1 VDQLGKR
8 DNVRDLLIEEEMQ
21 HSYLTYAMSVIV
33 SRALPDVRDGL
44 KPSQRRILVA
54 MNDLN
59 LGPRSRF
66 RKCAK
71 ICGDTSGNY
80 HPHGEGVIYPTLVR
94 LAQEFIMRY
103 PLIDGQGNFGSV
115 DGDPPAAMRYT
126 EARLSAVAMEMLEDI
141 EKDTVDY
148 EPNYDST
155 RVEPAVLPSRFPN
168 LLCNGS
174 SGIAVGM
181 ATSVPPNNLVEVCDA
196 LIKVIENPDVTVA
209 ELLRVLP
216 GPDFPTGGVICGRA
230 GILQGYTTGRGT
242 ITLRGRTHLETVR
255 GGRQNIVITEI
266 PYALNKTTLKERL
279 AEAINKGTIEGVSD
293 LRDESDREGMRI
305 VVELKRDADDQV
317 VLNQLFKHTPL
328 QSTFSIILLAL
339 VEGRPVT
346 MSVKDFL
353 VAFKNYRMEVVRRRT
368 RYLLERAEAR
378 AHILEGLLIALDQI
392 DAVIDTIRKS
402 ADVPTAHDRLMKR
415 FHLSDRQATAILE
428 MRLQRLTGLER
439 KSIAEELATL
449 RDDIEGYRALL
460 ADESLVLDVIRED
473 LYELKERYGDD
484 RRTEI
489 VEAETD
495 LNMEDL
501 VAEEDVAVTVSHAG
515 YVKRMPL
522 GLYRRQRRGGKGVA
536 GAQPREGDF
545 VEHLFIASTH
555 DYLLFFTDR
564 GKVYW
569 QKVYDIPQLSRTA
582 RGRAIVNL
590 LELDGGETITS
601 MVPVRNFDERQLLM
615 ATARGVVKKT
625 PLADYSRPKRGGI
638 IAINLDEGDT
648 LIGCQLTRGNDEI
661 ILGTRLG
668 YALRFRD
675 STLRSLSRATRGVRG
690 ISLRAKD
697 AVVGMMVVD
706 ERATLLTVC
715 AHGYGKRTSFKEHR
729 LQGRGGL
736 GIINIRASTR
746 NGEVIGLL
754 DVLDDDELMLITT
767 GGNVIR
773 LPVSDIRTIGRNT
786 QGVRLIRLEKE
797 DRLASVARV
806 VKEEGGSAEE
816 GAEAEGAESAEGT
829 EPEEAEGEEE
839 EKPEQADADSEESDG
854 EEGSSAA
861 P

>member
-54 MNDLN
+54 MNDLG

-94 LAQEFIMRY
+94 LAQDFIMRY
-103 PLIDGQGNFGSV
+103 PLIDGQGNFGSI

-155 RVEPAVLPSRFPN
+155 RAEPVVLPSKFPN

-196 LIKVIENPDVTVA
+196 LIKVIDNPDVTTE

-230 GILQGYTTGRGT
+230 GIRQGYTTGRGT
-242 ITLRGRTHLETVR
+242 ITVRGRTHLETTR

-279 AEAINKGTIEGVSD
+279 AEAVNKGTIEGVSD

-305 VVELKRDADDQV
+305 VVELRRDADDQV

-328 QSTFSIILLAL
+328 QSTCSIILLAL

-346 MSVKDFL
+346 MSIKDFL
-353 VAFKNYRMEVVRRRT
+353 VAFKNYRVEVIRRRT

-415 FHLSDRQATAILE
+415 FRLSDRQATAILE

-449 RDDIEGYRALL
+449 RDDIEGYRAVL
-460 ADESLVLDVIRED
+460 ADESLVLDIIRED

-501 VAEEDVAVTVSHAG
+501 VAEEDVAVTISHAG

-590 LELDGGETITS
+590 LELESGEGITS
-601 MVPVRNFDERQLLM
+601 MIPVRSFDERQLLL

-648 LIGCQLTRGNDEI
+648 LIGCQLTRGNDDI

-690 ISLRAKD
+690 IHLREKD
-697 AVVGMMVVD
+697 AIVGMVVVD
-706 ERATLLTVC
+706 DRATLLTVC
-715 AHGYGKRTSFKEHR
+715 AHGYGKRTAFKEYR
-729 LQGRGGL
+729 LQKRGGL
-736 GIINIRASTR
+736 GIINIRASAR

-754 DVLDDDELMLITT
+754 DVLDSDELMLITT

-786 QGVRLIRLEKE
+786 QGVRLIRLGEE

-806 VKEEGGSAEE
+806 VQEEAVSAEE
-816 GAEAEGAESAEGT
+816 GGQAAPAAADGKEAQEKA
-829 EPEEAEGEEE
+829 EEAE
-839 EKPEQADADSEESDG
+839 ADSG
-854 EEGSSAA
+854 EPDDEDASA
-861 P
+861 

>member
-54 MNDLN
+54 MNDLG

-94 LAQEFIMRY
+94 LAQDFIMRY

-155 RVEPAVLPSRFPN
+155 RAEPVVLPSKFPN

-196 LIKVIENPDVTVA
+196 LIKVIDNPDVTTE

-216 GPDFPTGGVICGRA
+216 GPDFPTGGIICGRA
-230 GILQGYTTGRGT
+230 GIRQGYTTGRGT
-242 ITLRGRTHLETVR
+242 ITVRGRTHLETTR

-279 AEAINKGTIEGVSD
+279 AEAVNKGTIEGVSD

-305 VVELKRDADDQV
+305 VVELRRDADDQV

-328 QSTFSIILLAL
+328 QSTCSIILLAL

-346 MSVKDFL
+346 MSIKDFL
-353 VAFKNYRMEVVRRRT
+353 VAFKNYRVEVIRRRT

-415 FHLSDRQATAILE
+415 FRLSDRQATAILE

-449 RDDIEGYRALL
+449 RDDIEGYRAVL
-460 ADESLVLDVIRED
+460 ADESLVLDIIRED

-501 VAEEDVAVTVSHAG
+501 VAEEDVAVTISHAG

-590 LELDGGETITS
+590 LELQSGEGITS
-601 MVPVRNFDERQLLM
+601 MIPVRSFDERQLLLG
-615 ATARGVVKKT
+615 TARGVVKKT

-648 LIGCQLTRGNDEI
+648 LIGCQLTRGNDDI

-668 YALRFRD
+668 YALRFRE
-675 STLRSLSRATRGVRG
+675 STLRSLSRATRGVQG
-690 ISLRAKD
+690 IHLREKD
-697 AVVGMMVVD
+697 AIVGMVVVD
-706 ERATLLTVC
+706 DRATLLTVC
-715 AHGYGKRTSFKEHR
+715 AHGYGKRTAFKEYR
-729 LQGRGGL
+729 LQKRGGL
-736 GIINIRASTR
+736 GIINIRASAR

-754 DVLDDDELMLITT
+754 DVLDSDELMLIAT

-786 QGVRLIRLEKE
+786 QGVRLIRLGEE

-806 VKEEGGSAEE
+806 VQEEGVSAEA
-816 GAEAEGAESAEGT
+816 GAPADAGEAEGKEEEAKGEQAEADAG
-829 EPEEAEGEEE
+829 EPDSEEEAEGE
-839 EKPEQADADSEESDG
+839 S
-854 EEGSSAA
+854 
-861 P
+861 

>member
-1 VDQLGKR
+1 MDQLGKR

-54 MNDLN
+54 MNDLG

-94 LAQEFIMRY
+94 LAQDFIMRY
-103 PLIDGQGNFGSV
+103 PLIDGQGNFGSI

-155 RVEPAVLPSRFPN
+155 RAEPVVLPSKFPN

-196 LIKVIENPDVTVA
+196 LIKVIDNPDVTTE

-230 GILQGYTTGRGT
+230 GIRQGYTTGRGT
-242 ITLRGRTHLETVR
+242 ITVRGRTHLETTR

-279 AEAINKGTIEGVSD
+279 AEAVNKGTIEGVSD

-305 VVELKRDADDQV
+305 VVELRRDADDQV

-328 QSTFSIILLAL
+328 QSTCSIILLAL

-346 MSVKDFL
+346 MSIKDFL
-353 VAFKNYRMEVVRRRT
+353 VAFKNYRVEVIRRRT

-415 FHLSDRQATAILE
+415 FRLSDRQATAILE

-449 RDDIEGYRALL
+449 RDDIEGYRAVL
-460 ADESLVLDVIRED
+460 ADESLVLDIIRED

-501 VAEEDVAVTVSHAG
+501 VAEEDVAVTISHAG

-590 LELDGGETITS
+590 LELESGEGITS
-601 MVPVRNFDERQLLM
+601 MIPVRSFDERQLLL

-648 LIGCQLTRGNDEI
+648 LIGCQLTRGNDDI

-690 ISLRAKD
+690 IHLREKD
-697 AVVGMMVVD
+697 AIVGMVVVD
-706 ERATLLTVC
+706 DRATLLTVC
-715 AHGYGKRTSFKEHR
+715 AHGYGKRTAFKEYR
-729 LQGRGGL
+729 LQKRGGL
-736 GIINIRASTR
+736 GIINIRASAR

-754 DVLDDDELMLITT
+754 DVLDSDELMLITT

-786 QGVRLIRLEKE
+786 QGVRLIRLGEE

-806 VKEEGGSAEE
+806 VQEEAVSAEE
-816 GAEAEGAESAEGT
+816 GGQAAPAAADGKEAQEKA
-829 EPEEAEGEEE
+829 EEAE
-839 EKPEQADADSEESDG
+839 ADSG
-854 EEGSSAA
+854 EPDDEDASA
-861 P
+861 